1 MPHDP
6 LQATNQWR
14 NVLWSDETKINLFGM
29 DGKQFV
35 RRPKGEAYN
44 SRYTKPTVKHGGGSV
59 MIWGCFSLR
68 GVGPVYL
75 IEGILTKETY
85 VDILRNVMLPWA
97 EENMPLKWRF
107 QQDNDPKHSA
117 KLTKLWFEQNNVDV
131 LQWPSQSPDLNPI
144 ENLWNELKIEVS
156 KRHLSKKADL
166 WRVIQEVWYSIPSD
180 KCQQLVNS
188 MSRRV
193 DSVITNKGFITK
205 Y

>member
-1 MPHDP
+1 
-6 LQATNQWR
+6 
-14 NVLWSDETKINLFGM
+14 
-29 DGKQFV
+29 
-35 RRPKGEAYN
+35 
-44 SRYTKPTVKHGGGSV
+44 
-59 MIWGCFSLR
+59 
-68 GVGPVYL
+68 
-75 IEGILTKETY
+75 
-85 VDILRNVMLPWA
+85 
-97 EENMPLKWRF
+97 MPLKWRF

-156 KRHLSKKADL
+156 KRHVSKKADL